1 MITETPAVEVAAPAA
16 VEEQE
21 VSLQERLNN
30 ATEEEY
36 AAWEKGGEFPPIK
49 PKETPKTE
57 TPAVSKEETTSS
69 AAKVGETTAKA
80 ETAPATEPGKPQ
92 KKRDVDGRVAQLLK
106 ERKEAEEKWDA
117 RFKELESRLAKPAE
131 PSAKPESSSAAETK
145 ATDPEPELGGNNP
158 KTGKP
163 YQSVAEWQKE
173 HTAWLRA
180 QVMAEVEGKL
190 TKTEQ
195 QRQQTEAERFLN
207 EGLATKFEVGRK
219 KYPDFD
225 KVVSN
230 PDLYLPR
237 GSAADVFI
245 RNSENA
251 AEVAYYLGQH
261 PEILEG
267 FYHEPQG
274 KDRKKGEYENTIHPS
289 LQMMELARIE
299 ARLTGTVQAT
309 PPPKPS
315 ATTKPLPPPPTVL
328 SGKSSP
334 SGDPADEAVKKRSFS
349 DFEKIEN
356 DRERKARRAGVR

>member
-1 MITETPAVEVAAPAA
+1 
-16 VEEQE
+16 
-21 VSLQERLNN
+21 
-30 ATEEEY
+30 
-36 AAWEKGGEFPPIK
+36 
-49 PKETPKTE
+49 
-57 TPAVSKEETTSS
+57 
-69 AAKVGETTAKA
+69 
-80 ETAPATEPGKPQ
+80 
-92 KKRDVDGRVAQLLK
+92 
-106 ERKEAEEKWDA
+106 
-117 RFKELESRLAKPAE
+117 
-131 PSAKPESSSAAETK
+131 
-145 ATDPEPELGGNNP
+145 
-158 KTGKP
+158 
-163 YQSVAEWQKE
+163 
-173 HTAWLRA
+173 
-180 QVMAEVEGKL
+180 
-190 TKTEQ
+190 
-195 QRQQTEAERFLN
+195 
-207 EGLATKFEVGRK
+207 VGRK
-219 KYPDFD
+219 KYPDFE

-251 AEVAYYLGQH
+251 AAVAYYLGQH

-328 SGKSSP
+328 SAKSSP